1 MNLNPQCPIY
11 KAARLNKALFGK
23 IMVAKPPVRASKVG
37 KRNSRAL
44 TKSRGGGGGGG
55 GGGFP
60 PATMSM
66 RPGYFQR
73 ELKENGTKR
82 TPSCTIPL
90 LLIAYT
96 QKLEILV
103 TALNRASPSP
113 KFQSAKLA

>member
-1 MNLNPQCPIY
+1 MNLNPQFIKQLDLTRLFSGKLWWRNHQCEP
-11 KAARLNKALFGK
+11 ARLARGIAGLSL
-23 IMVAKPPVRASKVG
+23 RVG
-37 KRNSRAL
+37 GR
-44 TKSRGGGGGGG
+44 
-55 GGGFP
+55 GFP
-60 PATMSM
+60 PASM
-66 RPGYFQR
+66 RVRPGYFRR

>member
-1 MNLNPQCPIY
+1 MNLNPQCSIY

-23 IMVAKPPVRASKVG
+23 IMVEKPPVRASKVG

-44 TKSRGGGGGGG
+44 LRAGGR
-55 GGGFP
+55 GFP
-60 PATMSM
+60 PASM
-66 RPGYFQR
+66 RVRPGYFHR

>member
-1 MNLNPQCPIY
+1 MAKMNLNPQCSIY
-11 KAARLNKALFGK
+11 KAATLNKALSGK
-23 IMVAKPPVRASKVG
+23 LWWRNHQCEPARLARGIAGLSLRA
-37 KRNSRAL
+37 
-44 TKSRGGGGGGG
+44 GGR
-55 GGGFP
+55 GFP
-60 PATMSM
+60 PASM
-66 RPGYFQR
+66 RVRPGYFHR

>member
-1 MNLNPQCPIY
+1 M
-11 KAARLNKALFGK
+11 ARGIAGLSL
-23 IMVAKPPVRASKVG
+23 RA
-37 KRNSRAL
+37 
-44 TKSRGGGGGGG
+44 GGGG

-60 PATMSM
+60 PATMSL